1 MNEIIAAEREPPT
14 DNVVADA
21 VYNSLNMRLAMLVPP
36 ILSHTA
42 TSRIGL
48 AIQTRAATM
57 ACAELW
63 ESEKATGEL
72 DAERP
77 FIEAMCRHTGV
88 TPIYYLDGAD
98 ATATSEADTAEVVAN
113 IDPVFAAIS
122 AFEKASDA
130 HRRACGEYSKAEEE
144 FLDTYGTLSPNTT
157 RQIAD
162 HKKNVKPKARAVARA
177 CNAEHDA
184 FYELMNTVPT
194 TPPGLSAMVTFLSGH
209 RAAKEKMESGAAID
223 EFLSTLVSATAKLP
237 VTAA

>member
-1 MNEIIAAEREPPT
+1 MAEIIAAEREPPT
-14 DNVVADA
+14 DDVVADA
-21 VYNSLNMRLAMLVPP
+21 VYNSLNMRLAKLVPP
-36 ILSHTA
+36 ILRHTA

-88 TPIYYLDGAD
+88 TPIYYLDGKVA
-98 ATATSEADTAEVVAN
+98 SEANTADVIAN

-122 AFEKASDA
+122 AYEKASDA
-130 HRRACGEYSKAEEE
+130 HWRACGEYSKAEEK
-144 FLDTYGTLSPNTT
+144 FLDTYDTLSPNTT

-162 HKKNVKPKARAVARA
+162 HKKNVKPKARAAARA

-184 FYELMNTVPT
+184 FYELLSTVPT
-194 TPPGLSAMVTFLSGH
+194 TAPGLSAMVTLLSGH
-209 RAAKEKMESGAAID
+209 RAAKEKMCSGAAID
-223 EFLSTLVSATAKLP
+223 EFLSTLASATAKLP